1 MTRHRCDCS
10 QVELLTHDATPRPA
24 CERQT
29 CGKCRRPFYDL
40 NRPGAQCP
48 HCQPKPVTPAEPE
61 TPMPMP
67 SNERRE
73 LVRKLLTEAPRRMG
87 ELEAAVDAKAPTIRS
102 DLTALGATQTGNRL
116 SPWTLPETPT
126 EAPVEKPARKKRA
139 PVAEAAAVEGDVTTL
154 SMQHLVACT
163 NELTRR
169 AGRAQVTRHR
179 CDCSQVELLTHDAT
193 PRPACERCPSC
204 LSRAPAPPAVPHRL
218 DAADCCV
225 TCRRPLARLQ
235 LVVRDP
241 ARIVRAA

>member
-1 MTRHRCDCS
+1 MP
-10 QVELLTHDATPRPA
+10 HDPRG
-24 CERQT
+24 ERQT

-40 NRPGAQCP
+40 NRPGAECP
-48 HCQPKPVTPAEPE
+48 RCHPTKPTTTIEPKEEP
-61 TPMPMP
+61 TMPGEP
-67 SNERRE
+67 NPKADERRE
-73 LVRKLLTEAPRRMG
+73 KIRALLSERPMKMGDLVTE
-87 ELEAAVDAKAPTIRS
+87 LDAAAMTVRA
-102 DLTALGATQTGNRL
+102 DLAAIGATQTGNRL

-139 PVAEAAAVEGDVTTL
+139 APVAETTPASDDVTTL